1 MIEDWREVWRG
12 KIMSFTESKFERKEK
27 EYCRNGKFIVK
38 KKIAKWF
45 NESKYQKNKVG
56 SWQWDNRSKNVF

>member
-1 MIEDWREVWRG
+1 
-12 KIMSFTESKFERKEK
+12 MSFTESKFERKEK

-45 NESKYQKNKVG
+45 NESKYQKKQ
-56 SWQWDNRSKNVF
+56 SWKLTVR